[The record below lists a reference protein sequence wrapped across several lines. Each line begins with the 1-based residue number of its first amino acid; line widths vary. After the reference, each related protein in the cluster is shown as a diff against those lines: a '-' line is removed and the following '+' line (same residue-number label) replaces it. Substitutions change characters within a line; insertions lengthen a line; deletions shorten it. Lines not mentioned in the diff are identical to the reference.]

1 MTNQQS
7 NEIRNQK
14 QKFEISTAQMVQTHH
29 ETKFVKIDL
38 NHLTGDNGASEG
50 SSLKDLEL
58 METTYKKRSSDLKIR
73 ESLKSSHMDMNSIK
87 SSSDTDV
94 IKTYVEIVN
103 HSNE

>member
-1 MTNQQS
+1 M
-7 NEIRNQK
+7 
-14 QKFEISTAQMVQTHH
+14 
-29 ETKFVKIDL
+29 
-38 NHLTGDNGASEG
+38 
-50 SSLKDLEL
+50 KDLEP

-94 IKTYVEIVN
+94 IKTYEEIVN